1 MTTRA
6 DRYWTVIIILL
17 LAIIITGSIVTWS
30 GYGHGRALEISLAPE
45 QEIQGE
51 IYIDGRVNSPGLYL
65 LKADDTLE
73 DIIGSAGGV
82 TGEADLTRLKL
93 HVPGAENEEQ
103 TQKIDINRAESW
115 LLEALPGI
123 GETRAQAII
132 DYRRQ
137 NGPFRNINELT
148 KVEGIGTTTY
158 EKLKHLVT
166 AAD

>member
-1 MTTRA
+1 MEKLT
-6 DRYWTVIIILL
+6 ILLL
-17 LAIIITGSIVTWS
+17 LAIIVTGSIITWS
-30 GYGHGRALEISLAPE
+30 GYGRGHTLEIFLAPE
-45 QEIQGE
+45 QEVQGGV
-51 IYIDGRVNSPGLYL
+51 YIDGKVNSPGLYP
-65 LKADDTLE
+65 LKAGDTLE
-73 DIIGSAGGV
+73 DIIGSAGGI

-93 HVPGAENEEQ
+93 YIPGTENEEQ

-123 GETRAQAII
+123 GETRAQSII

-137 NGPFRNINELT
+137 NGRFSNINELT
-148 KVEGIGTTTY
+148 KVEGIGTNTY